1 MNGDDYPGE
10 SSAPAA
16 EGPYGPP
23 ARWATLVSP
32 VAPESVVM
40 VLSSNRQWQVRQ
52 VTSGFVLFGSG
63 ALEAVV
69 AEGEVVPTDTGCRIQ
84 LALHRAER
92 SSIPATVAGGA
103 TVATGGA
110 GLLAWWAGNNLWW
123 LGAMLVAVGLV
134 ITAQLFGRLSE
145 RVTEE
150 KRVALVNQ
158 IAKALRGREQTT

>member
-1 MNGDDYPGE
+1 MNVDDYPGD
-10 SSAPAA
+10 SSPPAA

-40 VLSSNRQWQVRQ
+40 VLSSHRQWQVKQ
-52 VTSGFVLFGSG
+52 LTSGFVLLGSG
-63 ALEAVV
+63 SLEAVV

-84 LALHRAER
+84 LAVQRAER

-110 GLLAWWAGNNLWW
+110 GVLAWWAGNNLWW
-123 LGAMLVAVGLV
+123 LGAVLAIFGLV
-134 ITAQLFGRLSE
+134 ITAQLLGRLSE

-150 KRVALVNQ
+150 ERAALVNQ
-158 IAKALRGREQTT
+158 IVKALRGRELTT